1 MPPRLL
7 FDAVARSPAP
17 ADTTTRLTFS
27 EITAR
32 FGAVVTD
39 NGAARVRE
47 RAGALGLPSYYV
59 NPSGAP
65 EEFDTNIDCFMDLE
79 AGRSQAIVVDEVLAR
94 YVMKQRGQEK
104 YKVLDENFGTE
115 QYAVGMRKQ
124 DTTLL
129 EKINEAMKA
138 CNEDGTTAALNAKW
152 FGE

>member
-1 MPPRLL
+1 
-7 FDAVARSPAP
+7 
-17 ADTTTRLTFS
+17 
-27 EITAR
+27 
-32 FGAVVTD
+32 
-39 NGAARVRE
+39 
-47 RAGALGLPSYYV
+47 
-59 NPSGAP
+59 
-65 EEFDTNIDCFMDLE
+65 MDLE